1 MAKQKKQK
9 WQVETRNWIGV
20 RKYGLMFRGARLNS
34 RGNWTRKAENLPGY
48 VQDYLLLKQGANY
61 ESYVGDRRTAAQR
74 RSPGYTYLEG
84 VTPKVLER
92 EGVHIQRGSRW
103 GSMDIKFVVEVE
115 VPAVSSPR
123 TAFTDYNVDLKW
135 SCWSTSAEVWDDYAP
150 DAYAAIK
157 DALQGKGD
165 PIRIYSSPKK
175 EIRYM
180 TVEIVPV
187 GKSAQIYAICRDQW
201 DEQYEIEDTLGL
213 DEGALDESLPYT
225 SDGDVGV
232 EADATFKARG
242 VTAMKKI
249 DAVESEAI
257 NDSAQQWKW
266 LENHLN

>member
-1 MAKQKKQK
+1 MGGASHTHTLSEYKMAKQKKQK

-48 VQDYLLLKQGANY
+48 VQDYLLLKSGA
-61 ESYVGDRRTAAQR
+61 
-74 RSPGYTYLEG
+74 GYTYLEG

-92 EGVHIQRGSRW
+92 EGVHIQRG
-103 GSMDIKFVVEVE
+103 GALDFKFVVEIE
-115 VPAVSSPR
+115 VPTVTKPGVP
-123 TAFTDYNVDLKW
+123 FKDYHIDLKW
-135 SCWSTSAEVWDDYAP
+135 SCWTTDAGIWDDYAP

-165 PIRIYSSPKK
+165 PIRIYSAPKK

-187 GKSAQIYAICRDQW
+187 GKSAQIYAICRAEW
-201 DEQYEIEDTLGL
+201 DEQYDIENTLGL

-225 SDGDVGV
+225 SLGDVGV
-232 EADATFKARG
+232 EVDATFKARG
-242 VTAMKKI
+242 ATAMKKI
-249 DAVESEAI
+249 DAVEGEAI
-257 NDSAQQWKW
+257 KDSEQEWSW
-266 LENHLN
+266 LENHFNK